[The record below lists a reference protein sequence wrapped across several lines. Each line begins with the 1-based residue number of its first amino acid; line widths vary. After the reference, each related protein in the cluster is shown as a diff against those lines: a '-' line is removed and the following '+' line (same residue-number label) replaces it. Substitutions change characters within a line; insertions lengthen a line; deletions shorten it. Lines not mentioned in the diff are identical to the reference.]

1 MNTMK
6 KILLIFIFVFILGN
20 ICFAKDYAKI
30 YSDLPNIKVQ
40 YIESEDPDEYY
51 DVKDYYFS
59 PYPLLRITRPMY
71 VCDLTIEPGFY
82 LLTPREYN
90 GQKVVLFKDNGKV
103 KYVVPVFEYEP
114 VLVEKEYVKPKKKW
128 YQIRDRY
135 TFQAPYYE
143 QKMQVYDADTDN
155 RYTIIDLYYRSG
167 RYKTIY
173 KKEKP

>member
-1 MNTMK
+1 MLFMN
-6 KILLIFIFVFILGN
+6 KILFIFILVFILEN
-20 ICFAKDYAKI
+20 SCFAKDYAKI
-30 YSDLPNIKVQ
+30 FSDLPNIKVE

-59 PYPLLRITRPMY
+59 PYPLLRLTRPMY
-71 VCDLTIEPGFY
+71 VCDLTIQPGFY

-90 GQKVVLFKDNGKV
+90 GHKVILFKDNGKV
-103 KYVVPVFEYEP
+103 KYVVPVYEYEH
-114 VLVEKEYVKPKKKW
+114 VIVEQEYTKPKKKW

-143 QKMQVYDADTDN
+143 QKMKVYDAYSDS

>member
-1 MNTMK
+1 MK
-6 KILLIFIFVFILGN
+6 KFLIIFILVFTVGN
-20 ICFAKDYAKI
+20 IVFAKDYAEI
-30 YSDLPNIKVQ
+30 YSKLPGIKVE
-40 YIESEDPDEYY
+40 YIEGEDPDEYY
-51 DVKDYYFS
+51 DVKELSFS

-71 VCDLTIEPGFY
+71 VLDLTIQPGFY

-90 GQKVVLFKDNGKV
+90 GQKVILFKDNGKV
-103 KYVVPVFEYEP
+103 KYVVPVFEYES
-114 VLVEKEYVKPKKKW
+114 VFVEKEYTKPKKKW

-143 QKMQVYDADTDN
+143 QKMQVYDAEGDS